1 MRRKRQRKASN
12 PYQIP
17 TPKPVPRIHM
27 STSTSNVIIFASI
40 SLILAVARSCSLSSL
55 PPLRREAVEA
65 ATLTTSNPKQRKE
78 RHTVEAPVLQDMGE
92 TDDGS
97 TKIQLTSS
105 IPHEMTFTMQQDNAE
120 KKGAI
125 LKPCPDCEIYT
136 GNVPEDACDRGTQD
150 LFSVAPG
157 EHRIRGSWTNAN
169 ISDIAATWKLK
180 PGRKYSL
187 CLVLDTTRGKSDWDH
202 Q

>member
-1 MRRKRQRKASN
+1 MARKRKRKAN
-12 PYQIP
+12 PYQTT
-17 TPKPVPRIHM
+17 TPKPIPRIHL

-55 PPLRREAVEA
+55 PPLRRDVSEA
-65 ATLTTSNPKQRKE
+65 ATLTKPNTEQPKE
-78 RHTVEAPVLQDMGE
+78 RPTIEAPVLQDMGE

-97 TKIQLTSS
+97 TKIQLTNS
-105 IPHEMTFTMQQDNAE
+105 IPHEMTFTMQQDKAE

-125 LKPCPDCEIYT
+125 LKPCPDCEIYA
-136 GNVPEDACDRGTQD
+136 GNVPRDVCDRGTKD
-150 LFSVAPG
+150 LFTVEPG
-157 EHRIRGSWTNAN
+157 AHSIRGTWAKAN
-169 ISDIAATWKLK
+169 ISDIAGTWHLK

-187 CLVLDTTRGKSDWDH
+187 CIHLDLTDGHSDWNH